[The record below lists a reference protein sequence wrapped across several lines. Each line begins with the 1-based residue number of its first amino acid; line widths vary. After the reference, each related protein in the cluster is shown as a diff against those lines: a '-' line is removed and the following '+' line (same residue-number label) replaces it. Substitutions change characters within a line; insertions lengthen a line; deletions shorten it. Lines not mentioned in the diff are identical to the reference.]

1 MKNRHWFRLAGWLL
15 TLVMF
20 LMVIPAAT
28 FAEDNG
34 ENSLPSEYYKPTGDM
49 LTRPAE
55 VDITASVQPTYTDES
70 GKTVEV
76 EKMNPNKTNWMT
88 LTVSGLNENQAIVK
102 ETVMTVTLPEDIKIT
117 SKGLNE
123 FSNDAV
129 SASVT
134 DGKLYLSWKGEK
146 QDAVTATFAIL
157 PNIKAENDLSGS
169 YVLGTARKSMLGTRT
184 FKDKEKSRD
193 KLYASVYTETGSK
206 IRPAT
211 DENPVWVL
219 EHVSGNYYTVR
230 AQNTNKYI
238 YISPAAKGQYLG
250 SSLYLVEGNSETAQK
265 ILVTDVGGG
274 YYSFTYKHTDGKV
287 YAINNSGNDKAG
299 NSAIRGFGCWTY
311 AGQDNEIFKLYSPSA
326 LDNSAS
332 VDLSGTWIVANTS
345 GKVSLTSEGSQV
357 NRLNGMAY
365 SQENGVIIVEDE
377 TVAFT
382 FEHVIR
388 DWYTVRTDAGYL
400 NITAEGVKISSTP
413 QRLMVKTDDNY
424 STIMLTTGEY
434 VNSNANFCPTYS
446 LNFAGNKIFGSAISK
461 FTTTSRMQLVSPSGI
476 ANAQTMGILY
486 FNTNGGAVTEAPQTI
501 TGEAGE
507 TVVLPNMD
515 GTKNGNEFIGWC
527 EVNSVYSKNA
537 GTNHTYHD
545 VYKPGTSYKLK
556 KGTNTLYAIYNYKG
570 TKKVRFGIRKDGVI
584 QDEPNGYDVKN
595 YIGHF
600 EQDLSILK
608 EAHWVIDIDSTKP
621 VNDYYVV
628 NDIIA
633 NLNWV
638 PSAEEIAAALMKEG
652 KVEFDPETQ
661 YIHYYVLKCVEDTT
675 WKIDGVIRNK
685 TQVEISYNT
694 NVPGTEKTSIS
705 NMPGA
710 YQIVRG
716 KEVLIGSD
724 KDSTEIKTPNREG
737 YVFNGWNTAPDGSGD
752 NYSAGSYMRLTENL
766 NLYAQWV
773 ESSDDKLLIYIT
785 SSWPEG
791 KPAYVGT
798 LITLTANL
806 SEGFEGKSYKLQWE
820 YSTDLENWTAEPG
833 ADQIDFTYELNET
846 TAQYTWRVVA
856 VDIQ

>member
-1 MKNRHWFRLAGWLL
+1 
-15 TLVMF
+15 
-20 LMVIPAAT
+20 
-28 FAEDNG
+28 
-34 ENSLPSEYYKPTGDM
+34 
-49 LTRPAE
+49 
-55 VDITASVQPTYTDES
+55 
-70 GKTVEV
+70 
-76 EKMNPNKTNWMT
+76 
-88 LTVSGLNENQAIVK
+88 
-102 ETVMTVTLPEDIKIT
+102 
-117 SKGLNE
+117 
-123 FSNDAV
+123 
-129 SASVT
+129 
-134 DGKLYLSWKGEK
+134 
-146 QDAVTATFAIL
+146 
-157 PNIKAENDLSGS
+157 
-169 YVLGTARKSMLGTRT
+169 
-184 FKDKEKSRD
+184 
-193 KLYASVYTETGSK
+193 
-206 IRPAT
+206 
-211 DENPVWVL
+211 
-219 EHVSGNYYTVR
+219 
-230 AQNTNKYI
+230 
-238 YISPAAKGQYLG
+238 
-250 SSLYLVEGNSETAQK
+250 
-265 ILVTDVGGG
+265 
-274 YYSFTYKHTDGKV
+274 
-287 YAINNSGNDKAG
+287 
-299 NSAIRGFGCWTY
+299 
-311 AGQDNEIFKLYSPSA
+311 
-326 LDNSAS
+326 
-332 VDLSGTWIVANTS
+332 
-345 GKVSLTSEGSQV
+345 
-357 NRLNGMAY
+357 
-365 SQENGVIIVEDE
+365 
-377 TVAFT
+377 
-382 FEHVIR
+382 
-388 DWYTVRTDAGYL
+388 
-400 NITAEGVKISSTP
+400 
-413 QRLMVKTDDNY
+413 
-424 STIMLTTGEY
+424 
-434 VNSNANFCPTYS
+434 
-446 LNFAGNKIFGSAISK
+446 
-461 FTTTSRMQLVSPSGI
+461 
-476 ANAQTMGILY
+476 
-486 FNTNGGAVTEAPQTI
+486 
-501 TGEAGE
+501 
-507 TVVLPNMD
+507 
-515 GTKNGNEFIGWC
+515 
-527 EVNSVYSKNA
+527 
-537 GTNHTYHD
+537 
-545 VYKPGTSYKLK
+545 
-556 KGTNTLYAIYNYKG
+556 
-570 TKKVRFGIRKDGVI
+570 
-584 QDEPNGYDVKN
+584 VKN

-608 EAHWVIDIDSTKP
+608 ETHWVIDIDSTKP